1 MISHHSS
8 LLTYQS
14 SVISHQSSL
23 TFFPFNSLYYLHA
36 HTIRSL
42 SVFGDVFSAIVTEKN
57 YIPYRNAKLTLLL
70 QEVLRMDSKLL
81 LIANVTADNDGSN
94 DEAASLTFAA
104 RCRGDHSL
112 GHAELV
118 SSLTNPF

>member
-1 MISHHSS
+1 MVGFQSGFS
-8 LLTYQS
+8 LIPTPRR
-14 SVISHQSSL
+14 
-23 TFFPFNSLYYLHA
+23 TFLPHYHYFPRILNFPFPI
-36 HTIRSL
+36 IRSL
-42 SVFGDVFSAIVTEKN
+42 SCLGDVFSAIVTEKN

-81 LIANVTADNDGSN
+81 LIANVAADDEGSKE
-94 DEAASLTFAA
+94 EAATLTFAA

-112 GHAELV
+112 GHADLS